1 MAGKTV
7 EGIADVAGGESKI
20 EGGWGEPK
28 SEVAG
33 GESKS
38 GGGKQICA
46 ASGRQLLD
54 QAAASHF
61 ILIS

>member
-1 MAGKTV
+1 MLQ
-7 EGIADVAGGESKI
+7 GGDSKI

-28 SEVAG
+28 SDVAG
-33 GESKS
+33 GGIEDW
-38 GGGKQICA
+38 GWVEICA

-54 QAAASHF
+54 QAPPPHI

>member
-1 MAGKTV
+1 MGGGNPRAMW
-7 EGIADVAGGESKI
+7 EGGESKS

-38 GGGKQICA
+38 GGGQ
-46 ASGRQLLD
+46 RFVLLVAD
-54 QAAASHF
+54 NS
-61 ILIS
+61 LIR